1 MLKLK
6 VFLLIVAA
14 CLVTGE
20 VFAECGAKK
29 VRKKVTYM
37 DCPSGRKSLI
47 QTSRGDLENMLEDLE
62 EEAEKLDRRL
72 KRSKINSKKNAKLR
86 CEREEVA
93 METLHLCQRYF
104 ISYGGKKRS
113 DKIQEI
119 MQKESALIKEAL
131 KDQEDFPIRELFDDY
146 LNTLQKVR
154 SGEIEFRGRKPNGY
168 AALLGEIQKAQKKAL
183 ETIHEKRLKKF

>member
-1 MLKLK
+1 MQSY
-6 VFLLIVAA
+6 AA
-14 CLVTGE
+14 KE
-20 VFAECGAKK
+20 
-29 VRKKVTYM
+29 
-37 DCPSGRKSLI
+37 RKSPWRHF
-47 QTSRGDLENMLEDLE
+47 TSARD
-62 EEAEKLDRRL
+62 
-72 KRSKINSKKNAKLR
+72 
-86 CEREEVA
+86 
-93 METLHLCQRYF
+93 
-104 ISYGGKKRS
+104 ISFLTAAKKRS

-183 ETIHEKRLKKF
+183 KTIHEKRLKKF